1 MKTGEQKTIAD
12 DMTWLLDR
20 VAPSAQKLGGASA
33 IAEIALMLK
42 QGKSE
47 AQRMRDFIAD
57 GGSLISLVQK
67 HCELWATHP

>member
-1 MKTGEQKTIAD
+1 MHTGEHKTVAD
-12 DMTWLLDR
+12 DIARLLEQ
-20 VAPSAQKLGGASA
+20 VAPSAEKLGATSA
-33 IAEIALMLK
+33 IEIALLLK

-67 HCELWATHP
+67 HCELWATSP